1 MENLKQL
8 ALDAHQRFKG
18 KLATKVKVPLK
29 DKEALSLYYTPGVAE
44 PCKEIERDEDLAY
57 KYTSKGNTVAVITD
71 GSAVLG
77 LGNIGAVAGLPVME
91 GKAALFKSF
100 ADVDAVPISLGTQ
113 DTQEIIT
120 AIKAIAPGFG
130 GINLEDISAPRC
142 FEIEEALVRDLDIPI
157 FHDDQHGTAIVCL
170 AGVINALKLVE
181 KNASDVKVIVS
192 GAGAAGIAITKLFF
206 EYGFKNIILNDSK
219 GLIYEG
225 RDNLTEIKEKM
236 AKITNK
242 NKIQGSLADGM
253 IDTDIFIGVSQ
264 PGTVTKEMIGTMA
277 DKAILFAMA
286 NPIPEILPTDAK
298 DAGAYIVATGR
309 SDFPNQINN
318 ILVFPGLFRGVLDA
332 RARKITDDMKI
343 AAAKALANMVDDPS
357 PDKIIPGVFEEGVS
371 DIVADAVKEFV
382 TQ

>member
-1 MENLKQL
+1 
-8 ALDAHQRFKG
+8 
-18 KLATKVKVPLK
+18 
-29 DKEALSLYYTPGVAE
+29 
-44 PCKEIERDEDLAY
+44 
-57 KYTSKGNTVAVITD
+57 
-71 GSAVLG
+71 
-77 LGNIGAVAGLPVME
+77 
-91 GKAALFKSF
+91 
-100 ADVDAVPISLGTQ
+100 
-113 DTQEIIT
+113 
-120 AIKAIAPGFG
+120 
-130 GINLEDISAPRC
+130 
-142 FEIEEALVRDLDIPI
+142 
-157 FHDDQHGTAIVCL
+157 
-170 AGVINALKLVE
+170 
-181 KNASDVKVIVS
+181 
-192 GAGAAGIAITKLFF
+192 
-206 EYGFKNIILNDSK
+206 
-219 GLIYEG
+219 
-225 RDNLTEIKEKM
+225 M

-343 AAAKALANMVDDPS
+343 AAAKALANMVDNPS

>member
-1 MENLKQL
+1 MDNLKQL

-18 KLATKVKVPLK
+18 KLATQVKVPLQ

-44 PCKEIERDEDLAY
+44 PCKEIEKNEELAY
-57 KYTSKGNTVAVITD
+57 QYTSKGNTVAVITD

-77 LGNIGAVAGLPVME
+77 LGNIGSVAGLPVME

-113 DTQEIIT
+113 DTEEIIT

-142 FEIEEALVRDLDIPI
+142 FEIEEALIRDLDIPI

-170 AGVINALKLVE
+170 AGVINSLKLVD
-181 KNASDVKVIVS
+181 KKASDVKVVVS

-206 EYGFKNIILNDSK
+206 DYGFENIILNDSK

-225 RDNLTEIKEKM
+225 RDNLTEIKQKM
-236 AKITNK
+236 SKITNK
-242 NKIQGSLADGM
+242 TKIQVSLADGLV
-253 IDTDIFIGVSQ
+253 DADIFVGGAQ

-286 NPIPEILPTDAK
+286 NPIPEIHPTDAN

-332 RARKITDDMKI
+332 RARKITVDMKI
-343 AAAKALANMVDDPS
+343 AAAKALANMVENPT
-357 PDKIIPGVFEEGVS
+357 PEKIIPGVFEEGIA